1 MRAVHVPRRGVV
13 SLVDAPRPSPK
24 HGEALIRTKLLS
36 ICGSDLNRLF
46 HLQNDEYPLP
56 IGAPGHEVI
65 GEVVE
70 VRSSEGRLVD
80 HPAGDALALL
90 PAAENA
96 MAEYVCVPT
105 ENVVPLPPG
114 VAAERLLMGQQ
125 LGTVIYALRKIPET
139 GHRSAVII
147 GQGSAGLFFDA
158 MLRSR
163 EVQQVIAM
171 DLVDERVEAAREFGA
186 TEALN
191 NARRDP
197 AAFVEDATG
206 GAMADLVVEASGDTG
221 AINLAPKLV
230 RPGGHLLYFG
240 IPHKREFPF
249 DFYSFFRAYCITV
262 SSGAS
267 SAAADKSHT
276 REALEHIAAGRV
288 DVTPMLTHRFALE
301 EVATAYS
308 LAEERAD
315 GIIKAV
321 IEMPGLREGL

>member
-13 SLVDAPRPSPK
+13 SLVDAPTPSPK
-24 HGEALIRTKLLS
+24 PGEALIRAKLLS

-46 HLQNDEYPLP
+46 HLSDAEYPLP

-80 HPAGDALALL
+80 HPRGDALALL

-105 ENVVPLPPG
+105 ENVVPLPLG
-114 VAAERLLMGQQ
+114 VAPERLLMGQQ
-125 LGTVIYALRKIPET
+125 LGTVIYALRKIPEA
-139 GHRSAVII
+139 GHRSAVVI

-158 MLRSR
+158 MLRR
-163 EVQQVIAM
+163 RGVQQVIAM
-171 DLVDERVEAAREFGA
+171 DLVDERVAAAGHFGA
-186 TEALN
+186 TEAFTSTRHN
-191 NARRDP
+191 PVA
-197 AAFVEDATG
+197 VVQDATA
-206 GAMADLVVEASGDTG
+206 GAMADLVVEASGDTA

-230 RPGGHLLYFG
+230 RPGGHLMYFG
-240 IPHKREFPF
+240 IPHEREFQF
-249 DFYSFFRAYCITV
+249 DFYNFFRAYCITV

-267 SAAADKSHT
+267 STSPDKSHT

-288 DVTPMLTHRFALE
+288 DVSPMLTHRFSLA
-301 EVATAYS
+301 EVETAYR
-308 LAEERAD
+308 LAEERTD

-321 IEMPGLREGL
+321 IEMPGAGMG